1 MEATSMCINKGMGK
15 KDAVHIHNGILLSH
29 KKNKILL
36 FAPMW
41 MDLEST
47 MLSEINQRKTNTV
60 YYHLYVKPK
69 KYNKLVNITT
79 TKEEMDSQIKRMN

>member
-1 MEATSMCINKGMGK
+1 
-15 KDAVHIHNGILLSH
+15 
-29 KKNKILL
+29 
-36 FAPMW
+36 

-47 MLSEINQRKTNTV
+47 MLSEINQRKTNPV

-69 KYNKLVNITT
+69 KYNKLVNTTT

>member
-1 MEATSMCINKGMGK
+1 
-15 KDAVHIHNGILLSH
+15 
-29 KKNKILL
+29 
-36 FAPMW
+36 MW

-47 MLSEINQRKTNTV
+47 LLSEINQRKTNTV